1 MTMQP
6 KPVRGSVRIL
16 LCDTCGTEFPIFD
29 FEVES
34 DTDAVGLYS
43 AGTCDGGKL
52 LLIDLSLEEWKAAQ
66 SGSLSELPSR
76 LSSEVGQDYRLTHVL
91 RVVQPVLPSAGGSF
105 AEFRQQYK
113 APTVVYSCP
122 CCGRGEA
129 MTRSEVTP
137 ADYVRAGGQIAA
149 VEPLTLVL

>member
-6 KPVRGSVRIL
+6 KPVCGSVRIL

-43 AGTCDGGKL
+43 AGTCDGERL
-52 LLIDLSLEEWKAAQ
+52 LLVDLSLKEWKAAQ
-66 SGSLSELPSR
+66 DGSLSELPSR
-76 LSSEVGQDYRLTHVL
+76 FYSVVDQGYRLTHVL
-91 RVVQPVLPSAGGSF
+91 RVVQPVLPSADSSF

-122 CCGRGEA
+122 CCERGEA
-129 MTRSEVTP
+129 VTRSEVTP
-137 ADYVRAGGQIAA
+137 ADYVRAGGQIEAL
-149 VEPLTLVL
+149 EPLTLVL